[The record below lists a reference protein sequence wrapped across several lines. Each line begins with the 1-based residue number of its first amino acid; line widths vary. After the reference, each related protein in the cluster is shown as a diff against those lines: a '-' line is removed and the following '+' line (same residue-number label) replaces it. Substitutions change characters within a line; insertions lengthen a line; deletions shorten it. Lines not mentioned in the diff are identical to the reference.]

1 MSNQNFSTTSL
12 LKLVLDI
19 EQKYPNCHKNKCF
32 NLNKLED
39 IINDSQAFNRKQR
52 RILWLKYE
60 QNVSNND
67 IAQEFNMDIK
77 DLEKEIEVILL
88 ILNIMS
94 PEYRK
99 MKESITIS
107 KETYIKF

>member
-1 MSNQNFSTTSL
+1 MSNQNFSTTAL

-19 EQKYPNCHKNKCF
+19 EQIYPNCHKDKYF
-32 NLNKLED
+32 NLNKLEN
-39 IINDSQAFNRKQR
+39 IINDSQAFNNKQHY
-52 RILWLKYE
+52 ILWLKYE
-60 QNVSNND
+60 RNISNHD
-67 IAQEFNMDIK
+67 IAQKLNMNIK
-77 DLEKEIEVILL
+77 DLEEEIEIILL

-99 MKESITIS
+99 IKESITIS

>member
-19 EQKYPNCHKNKCF
+19 EQKYPNCHKNKYF
-32 NLNKLED
+32 DLNKLED
-39 IINDSQAFNRKQR
+39 ITNDSQAFNSKQR
-52 RILWLKYE
+52 HIVWLKYE
-60 QNVSNND
+60 QNSSNQN
-67 IAQEFNMDIK
+67 IAQKLDIDIK
-77 DLEKEIEVILL
+77 DLEEEIEVILL

>member
-1 MSNQNFSTTSL
+1 M
-12 LKLVLDI
+12 KLVLDI
-19 EQKYPNCHKNKCF
+19 EQKYPNYHKDKCF

-39 IINDSQAFNRKQR
+39 IINDSQAFNGKQR

-77 DLEKEIEVILL
+77 DLEEEIEVILL

>member
-12 LKLVLDI
+12 LKLVLDV
-19 EQKYPNCHKNKCF
+19 EQKYPNCHKNKYF
-32 NLNKLED
+32 DLNKLED
-39 IINDSQAFNRKQR
+39 ITNDSQAFNSKQR
-52 RILWLKYE
+52 HILWLKYE

-67 IAQEFNMDIK
+67 IAQEFNIDIK
-77 DLEKEIEVILL
+77 DLEEEIEVILL
-88 ILNIMS
+88 ILNIVS

-99 MKESITIS
+99 TKESITIS